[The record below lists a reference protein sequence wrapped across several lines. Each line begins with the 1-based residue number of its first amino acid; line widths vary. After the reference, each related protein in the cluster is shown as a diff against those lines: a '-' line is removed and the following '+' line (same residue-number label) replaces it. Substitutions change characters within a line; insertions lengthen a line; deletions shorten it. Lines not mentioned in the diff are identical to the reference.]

1 MTRAEEIKQ
10 EQDNIVKEQ
19 IKACKTCDNYKVG
32 CFVFKHCAI
41 WNHYQQ
47 QIHKLEK
54 ERKMLSSPQNGPQPP
69 TYVTMDEFKE
79 IYNNT

>member
-1 MTRAEEIKQ
+1 MTRAEEFKQ
-10 EQDNIVKEQ
+10 EQNNIVKEQ
-19 IKACKTCDNYKVG
+19 IKACETCDKYKVG

-47 QIHKLEK
+47 QIHVLEK
-54 ERKMLSSPQNGPQPP
+54 ERKMLTGPQPP
-69 TYVTMDEFKE
+69 TYVTMNEFKQ